1 MTAAELFEVVKD
13 VPKEAWPS
21 GVYCHKGLWWKH
33 QPYDDGTR
41 SSRLGPQ
48 TAEAAFI
55 GSMTA
60 WRSKTR
66 TVAVCGTTVKV
77 GSSLTP
83 LREWDEYRASSLV
96 AALAAA
102 CKEVGGNGG

>member
-1 MTAAELFEVVKD
+1 MKATDLYEIVRD
-13 VPKEAWPS
+13 VPREAWPELTWD
-21 GVYCHKGLWWKH
+21 GVEW
-33 QPYDDGTR
+33 
-41 SSRLGPQ
+41 SNSRRDEDISARI
-48 TAEAAFI
+48 AEHAFI

>member
-1 MTAAELFEVVKD
+1 MQASELYQIVKD
-13 VPKEAWPS
+13 VPRDAWPTELAWD
-21 GVYCHKGLWWKH
+21 GQGWIGT
-33 QPYDDGTR
+33 QYDEYIGDA
-41 SSRLGPQ
+41 
-48 TAEAAFI
+48 TAEAAFV

-60 WRSKTR
+60 WRSAKR

-102 CKEVGGNGG
+102 CKEVGT